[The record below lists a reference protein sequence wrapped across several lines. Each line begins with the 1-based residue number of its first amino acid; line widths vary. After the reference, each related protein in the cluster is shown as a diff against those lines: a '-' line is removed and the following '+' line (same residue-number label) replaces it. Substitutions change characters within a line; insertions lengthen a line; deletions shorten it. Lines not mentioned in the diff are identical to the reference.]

1 MSRSFVL
8 DSHYLLRNLRS
19 CNQESVP
26 SHSYGK
32 EIYLSQD
39 IDAVKEDALES
50 AKNRLEE

>member
-1 MSRSFVL
+1 MSLSFVL
-8 DSHYLLRNLRS
+8 VSHYLLRNLRS

-39 IDAVKEDALES
+39 IDAMEEGALES
-50 AKNRLEE
+50 AKN

>member
-8 DSHYLLRNLRS
+8 ASHYYLLCNLRS

-50 AKNRLEE
+50 AKN